1 MRGGT
6 PVRGGGR
13 RLRRRRPWAVRL
25 LLPLVVVLGAVFLYA
40 RPLANYSETRADLKA
55 RQASVD
61 ALLERKRELEALH
74 ARTTSREALARQ
86 ARRIG
91 LVRPGEELFIVK
103 GIPAW
108 RRSLAPPAP

>member
-1 MRGGT
+1 
-6 PVRGGGR
+6 
-13 RLRRRRPWAVRL
+13 

-40 RPLANYSETRADLKA
+40 RPLTNYSETRADLAA
-55 RQASVD
+55 RQAAVD
-61 ALLERKRELEALH
+61 ALQERKRELEALH
-74 ARTTSREALARQ
+74 ARTTSSEALARQ

-108 RRSLAPPAP
+108 RRAQAPAAP